1 MILYLSAKTKIPD
14 LSIDFIEVI
23 LENGREISLN
33 WDETDIKRENGEIT
47 ARYKGVYFG
56 EEYANGKIAE
66 LEDFSISY
74 IGIYSETEGPFDI
87 SIDEMVFEDGNL
99 QLTCEDVYFSSDIMS
114 SNEYWEKLKLFAYR
128 WIEQYNYELLD
139 IFNASSY
146 DDTSEL
152 YDVFYDMKSDIQKS
166 SLNLCSNSE
175 NDFDNWYDELATI
188 MIPILKNIA
197 YEKRYGG
204 VVNA

>member
-23 LENGREISLN
+23 LENGREVSLN

-87 SIDEMVFEDGNL
+87 SIDEMVLRMVIYNLLVRMYISHQILCLQMSIGKNLNCLPIDG
-99 QLTCEDVYFSSDIMS
+99 
-114 SNEYWEKLKLFAYR
+114 
-128 WIEQYNYELLD
+128 
-139 IFNASSY
+139 
-146 DDTSEL
+146 
-152 YDVFYDMKSDIQKS
+152 
-166 SLNLCSNSE
+166 
-175 NDFDNWYDELATI
+175 
-188 MIPILKNIA
+188 
-197 YEKRYGG
+197 
-204 VVNA
+204 